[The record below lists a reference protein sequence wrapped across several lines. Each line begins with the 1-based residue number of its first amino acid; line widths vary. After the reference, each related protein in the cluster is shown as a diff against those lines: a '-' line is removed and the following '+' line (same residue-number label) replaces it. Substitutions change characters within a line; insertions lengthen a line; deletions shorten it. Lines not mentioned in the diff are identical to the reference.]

1 MPAGSRVR
9 ANNVYGTISDNPLL
23 IGATSYTSLGLSL
36 LPAIVSPNQHAVVV
50 FDPKRVFGEPEIVVI
65 TSHTALGTTATI
77 TRATYGT
84 TARAHP
90 QTTAWAHVP
99 VGPDDYIAIV
109 TAGTRPSNPFEG
121 QHIFETDTN
130 KLVGYG
136 GVDWAP
142 RDAGGQIGYAQAVV
156 DQTAITTLVD
166 MTSLTAAVTVG
177 TGRRIR
183 VSAFV
188 SAENTTA
195 TQGAQIQIQQDGV
208 QVELDGRAFNNGN
221 VQERLYPSVVLSPSA
236 GAHTYKL
243 VIGNYVGGTVIAR
256 ASATA
261 PNWILI
267 EDIGAA

>member
-9 ANNVYGTISDNPLL
+9 ANNVYGTVSDNPLL
-23 IGATSYTSLGLSL
+23 IGAVSFTSLGLSL
-36 LPAIVSPNQHAVVV
+36 LPAISGQHAIVVL
-50 FDPKRVFGEPEIVVI
+50 DPKRVIGPDPEIVIV
-65 TSHTALGTTATI
+65 TAHTALGTTATI
-77 TRATYGT
+77 TRGAYGT
-84 TARAHP
+84 TPRAHP
-90 QTTAWAHVP
+90 QGTAWAHVP

-109 TAGTRPSNPFEG
+109 TAGTRPSNPYEG
-121 QHIFETDTN
+121 QLIFETDTN
-130 KLVGYG
+130 KLVGHG

-166 MTSLTAAVTVG
+166 MTSLTTTVTVG

-208 QVELDGRAFNNGN
+208 QIELDGRAFNNGN
-221 VQERLYPSVVLSPSA
+221 VQERLYPAVVLSPSA

-261 PNWILI
+261 PNWILV

>member
-9 ANNVYGTISDNPLL
+9 ANNVYGTVSDNPLL

-50 FDPKRVFGEPEIVVI
+50 LDPKRVIGPNPEIVVI

-77 TRATYGT
+77 TRGAYGT
-84 TARAHP
+84 VARQHP
-90 QTTAWAHVP
+90 QGTAWAHVP

-109 TAGTRPSNPFEG
+109 TAGTRPGDPYEG
-121 QHIFETDTN
+121 QFIFETDTN

-142 RDAGGQIGYAQAVV
+142 RDAGGQLNYAQVTAN
-156 DQTAITTLVD
+156 QTGITTSVD
-166 MTSLTAAVTVG
+166 LTGLTVNVTVG
-177 TGRRIR
+177 TGRRIKITGYVPQFSR
-183 VSAFV
+183 TAG
-188 SAENTTA
+188 TA
-195 TQGAQIQIQQDGV
+195 TFVGLHVYEGAT
-208 QVELDGRAFNNGN
+208 ELSNFTSGMNNTYHGA
-221 VQERLYPSVVLSPSA
+221 VTMAVVTPTA

-243 VIGNYVGGTVIAR
+243 QANSDGTVSSIVT
-256 ASATA
+256 ATGPA
-261 PNWILI
+261 FILV